1 MTVPERTSDPR
12 ASSRR
17 AFLAAVGATAGAGV
31 VSDAAAATRR
41 PSSGELA
48 VTRSPTLRPLSAD
61 DHPLDVAATASVNEA
76 DAATGFERLAAGETD
91 VLHASRPMLPEEAR
105 AAAANGVGYDAI
117 ESAVDGIALLARSER
132 GWRSPLGEGLLDR
145 RLRENSDVQVWSEL
159 ADPDAGVGA
168 VTTRAIDG
176 GRAADI
182 PPSES
187 PLLVRGVRAEQYATG
202 FGGLGYY
209 DAPATELAPVDGSDE
224 RRSYTPL
231 ARLRYTYVRDGA
243 IPDGTVRTALR
254 SSTSRARS
262 DGPLAFADPDDRR
275 DAVGTRAVPLGE
287 RVDV

>member
-1 MTVPERTSDPR
+1 MSEHTSDPR

-48 VTRSPTLRPLSAD
+48 VMRSPTLRPLSAD
-61 DHPLDVAATASVNEA
+61 DPPLDVAATASVNEA

-132 GWRSPLGEGLLDR
+132 GWRSPLGEDLLDR

-168 VTTRAIDG
+168 ATTRAIDG
-176 GRAADI
+176 DGGRAADL
-182 PPSES
+182 PSS
-187 PLLVRGVRAEQYATG
+187 GSLLVRGVRAEQYATG

-209 DAPATELAPVDGSDE
+209 DASATELTPVDGSDE